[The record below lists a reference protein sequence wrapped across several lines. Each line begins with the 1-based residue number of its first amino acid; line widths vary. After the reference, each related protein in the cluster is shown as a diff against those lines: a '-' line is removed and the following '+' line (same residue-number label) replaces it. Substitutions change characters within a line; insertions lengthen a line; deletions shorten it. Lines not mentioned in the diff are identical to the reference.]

1 MIETGEPRIN
11 KNTQVTARK
20 ISYAKTGRTNT
31 DTLANF
37 DLVPVEKN
45 SNTFNP
51 DYAIEKVHS

>member
-1 MIETGEPRIN
+1 MSKDSDLVLVETGEPRLN

-37 DLVPVEKN
+37 DLVPVEK
-45 SNTFNP
+45 
-51 DYAIEKVHS
+51 K